1 MLEEKHTTNIEAHD
15 KLAFSGSDPG
25 IEQLSRVEEAK
36 RKKRTIERSKGKPNG
51 TPRQSNSVTPSVIPT
66 DREMD
71 EWLEFL
77 QR

>member
-1 MLEEKHTTNIEAHD
+1 MPEKKHTVNIEAHD
-15 KLAFSGSDPG
+15 KLVFSGSDPG